1 MKQIT
6 YIFKSSLSTFLM
18 FFVTVVAFGQNSIT
32 IYPAHTVAESSVGD
46 NIAIRSSSPYAGIH
60 GTRYGG
66 SFEAKTAVLSN
77 DPLFR
82 IGAGGYYSPIN
93 YYFEKAS
100 IIFKA
105 SQNWTSS
112 GAGSKITF
120 LTTANNNNV
129 AAERMVI
136 DNNGNVSIGFT
147 IPDAKLHI
155 LHNSSG
161 ATPHLHL
168 ESNGTNSSILKAS
181 STTGNSWENHFLS
194 GSTAGT
200 NLVYWTN
207 SANSATPL
215 ILTGEGDALIE
226 RNTSIGGFT
235 SLGGNT
241 APKIKMKEL
250 SATTSPTA
258 GGVAIVNHGLTQ
270 AKILSVSIL
279 VNASSGKDFPPSFES
294 STTPGF
300 QYFYH
305 ITSGAI
311 VVENS
316 NGNHANIAGRPARI
330 LITYKE

>member
-1 MKQIT
+1 MKKIT

-18 FFVTVVAFGQNSIT
+18 FFVSVMAFGQNSIT

-120 LTTANNNNV
+120 MTTANNNNV
-129 AAERMVI
+129 AVERMVI
-136 DNNGNVSIGFT
+136 DNNGNVGIGFNA
-147 IPDAKLHI
+147 PDAKLHL
-155 LHNSSG
+155 LHNAST

-181 STTGNSWENHFLS
+181 STAGGSWNNHFLS
-194 GSTAGT
+194 GTTGASS
-200 NLVYWTN
+200 LVYWVN
-207 SANSATPL
+207 SVNSSTPL
-215 ILTGEGDALIE
+215 ILTGEGDAVIE
-226 RNTSIGGFT
+226 RNASVGGFT
-235 SLGGNT
+235 SLGGST

-250 SATTSPTA
+250 SVTTSGTA
-258 GGVAIVNHGLTQ
+258 GGVVSVNHGLTQ
-270 AKILSVSIL
+270 SKILSVSIL
-279 VNASSGKDFPPSFES
+279 VSSIVGRDYPPSFES
-294 STTPGF
+294 TISPGH
-300 QYFYH
+300 QYFYYT
-305 ITSGAI
+305 TSGAI
-311 VVENS
+311 VIENS
-316 NGNHANIAGRPARI
+316 NGNHVNIAARPARI